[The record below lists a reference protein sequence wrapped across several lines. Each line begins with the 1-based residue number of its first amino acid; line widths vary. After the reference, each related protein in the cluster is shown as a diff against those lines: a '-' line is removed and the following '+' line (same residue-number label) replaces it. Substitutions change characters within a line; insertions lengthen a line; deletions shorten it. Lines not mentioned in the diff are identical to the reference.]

1 MSDLD
6 ELRQNFRK
14 IQESFSRVLPKVDPQ
29 LLVDILIREQQDP
42 KNAPIYTLEVF
53 MKKGSNPEDIRDRIL
68 QRTGTV
74 PSIHDEGTHVV
85 ANHRVSLD
93 LLKFI
98 SENDNVMEITG
109 DYSGGSA
116 SIGARHEHRH

>member
-29 LLVDILIREQQDP
+29 LLVDLLIREQQDP
-42 KNAPIYTLEVF
+42 NSSPIYTIEVF
-53 MKKGSNPEDIRDRIL
+53 TKKGSNPEEIRDRIL

-74 PSIHDEGTHVV
+74 PSIHDEGTHIV

-93 LLKFI
+93 FLKFI
-98 SENDNVMEITG
+98 SENENVIEITG

>member
-1 MSDLD
+1 MSDLN

-29 LLVDILIREQQDP
+29 LLVDLLVREQQDP
-42 KNAPIYTLEVF
+42 NNSPIYTLEVF
-53 MKKGSNPEDIRDRIL
+53 MKKGSNPEEIRDRIL

-74 PSIHDEGTHVV
+74 PSFHDAGTHIVV
-85 ANHRVSLD
+85 NHKVSLD
-93 LLKFI
+93 FLKFI
-98 SENDNVMEITG
+98 SENENVIEITG